1 MIVEQLNTLLTISD
15 HDSNEYLISTY
26 LLNNWK
32 NIVNYKMN
40 EVLMEIPVS
49 KSTLSRFCK
58 TLGYRNFTDVQYQLF
73 FEMSKVHPYKNNV
86 ELEEVIH
93 LKPVLKNKKRIVVIG
108 DENSMTPLLIYKQIF
123 FNIGIE
129 FVMKFKNSRPIDVLQ
144 EFCVSQEDIVI
155 YVSLYKT
162 NLELFA
168 NIFEHYIEVIDYLR
182 KQDISY
188 IYIGQMVDKKENEEY
203 FLQIKPSSNVSDLI
217 FQLCQAF
224 EKIYALLSV
233 ENN

>member
-1 MIVEQLNTLLTISD
+1 M
-15 HDSNEYLISTY
+15 
-26 LLNNWK
+26 
-32 NIVNYKMN
+32 
-40 EVLMEIPVS
+40 
-49 KSTLSRFCK
+49 F
-58 TLGYRNFTDVQYQLF
+58 
-73 FEMSKVHPYKNNV
+73 
-86 ELEEVIH
+86 
-93 LKPVLKNKKRIVVIG
+93 
-108 DENSMTPLLIYKQIF
+108 
-123 FNIGIE
+123 
-129 FVMKFKNSRPIDVLQ
+129 
-144 EFCVSQEDIVI
+144 
-155 YVSLYKT
+155 LYKT
-162 NLELFA
+162 NLELLA